1 MPDQTLVIAS
11 RGLHWDRLSLNRRST
26 GGVLSRGSRWSRGI
40 GLMLAAIC
48 LAQLGCGGQEGGSDQ
63 SSVFPL
69 ALHPVS
75 TTVPAPSAALAQE
88 EDGEEQEM
96 ETATFAGGCFW
107 CTEAVFLE
115 VNGVKSVESGYTG
128 GRIEFPTY
136 QQVCT
141 GRTGHAEAI
150 RIKYDPELVSYEV
163 LLEIFFK
170 THDPTTLNRQGA
182 DVGTQYR
189 SAVFYHNEEQRRI
202 AAEIK
207 QKLDDA
213 EIWNRPIVTRLEEAK
228 EFYVAEDYHQ
238 NYFNRNSRQGY
249 CQAVIVPKLEK
260 FREVFA
266 EHLKTRE

>member
-1 MPDQTLVIAS
+1 
-11 RGLHWDRLSLNRRST
+11 
-26 GGVLSRGSRWSRGI
+26 
-40 GLMLAAIC
+40 MLAAIC

-170 THDPTTLNRQGA
+170 THDPTTLNR
-182 DVGTQYR
+182 
-189 SAVFYHNEEQRRI
+189 
-202 AAEIK
+202 
-207 QKLDDA
+207 
-213 EIWNRPIVTRLEEAK
+213 
-228 EFYVAEDYHQ
+228 
-238 NYFNRNSRQGY
+238 
-249 CQAVIVPKLEK
+249 
-260 FREVFA
+260 
-266 EHLKTRE
+266 